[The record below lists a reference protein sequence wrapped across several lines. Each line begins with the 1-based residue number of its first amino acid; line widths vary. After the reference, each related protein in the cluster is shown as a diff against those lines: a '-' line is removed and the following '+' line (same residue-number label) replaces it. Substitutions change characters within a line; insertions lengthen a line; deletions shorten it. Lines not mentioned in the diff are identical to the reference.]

1 MTYSIIVTICLIIL
15 IILII
20 LFVRATTRLAVC
32 ENALDETVKRHKG
45 FAETVKVLER
55 RANEDKDSLRRQ
67 VRWLESEL
75 EHEKQTV
82 RDVNEL
88 RARQRDRLKFL
99 RKSLNEAQDEL
110 LMVSDLIHVKFTA
123 VLPDGTHSKTLFK
136 LGLGPCGLHVKSL
149 RWTELD
155 DRYLIDQLC
164 TNGERKQFVYYKS
177 EVVGRIEFRH
187 GKSE

>member
-1 MTYSIIVTICLIIL
+1 MTYSIVVTILLIIMTA
-15 IILII
+15 
-20 LFVRATTRLAVC
+20 LFVSAIRNAIRSEERLGRKVREANSAFSSESCKALRLA
-32 ENALDETVKRHKG
+32 
-45 FAETVKVLER
+45 
-55 RANEDKDSLRRQ
+55 DKADSLSRQ
-67 VRWLESEL
+67 VRYLEGELESE
-75 EHEKQTV
+75 KQKV

-88 RARQRDRLKFL
+88 RERQRDRMKFL
-99 RKSLNEAQDEL
+99 RKSLKEAQDEL
-110 LMVSDLIHVKFTA
+110 TMVSDLIHVKFTA

-149 RWTELD
+149 RWTELY

-187 GKSE
+187 GKI

>member
-1 MTYSIIVTICLIIL
+1 MTYSIVVTILLIVL
-15 IILII
+15 IV
-20 LFVRATTRLAVC
+20 LFVRAVTRLGACEYALEKQAKSNEEYTDGLHDKVC
-32 ENALDETVKRHKG
+32 RLSDDEV
-45 FAETVKVLER
+45 
-55 RANEDKDSLRRQ
+55 SLNKQ

-75 EHEKQTV
+75 EHEKQKV

-88 RARQRDRLKFL
+88 RERQRDRMKFL
-99 RKSLNEAQDEL
+99 RKSLKEAQDEL
-110 LMVSDLIHVKFTA
+110 MMVSDLIHVKFTA

-149 RWTELD
+149 RWTELE

>member
-1 MTYSIIVTICLIIL
+1 MIYSIVVTILLIITVILL
-15 IILII
+15 IMSLGDAAGDKERWERKV
-20 LFVRATTRLAVC
+20 LEANSQFNN
-32 ENALDETVKRHKG
+32 ES
-45 FAETVKVLER
+45 VKVLR
-55 RANEDKDSLRRQ
+55 LADKADSLSRQ
-67 VRWLESEL
+67 VRWLESQL
-75 EHEKQTV
+75 EDEKQKV

-88 RARQRDRLKFL
+88 RSHQRDRMKFL
-99 RKSLNEAQDEL
+99 RKSLKEAQDEL
-110 LMVSDLIHVKFTA
+110 MMVSDLIHVKFTA

-187 GKSE
+187 GKA

>member
-1 MTYSIIVTICLIIL
+1 MIYSIVVTILLIVTVILLITSIGD
-15 IILII
+15 
-20 LFVRATTRLAVC
+20 AAGDKERLERKVLEANSRFNN
-32 ENALDETVKRHKG
+32 ES
-45 FAETVKVLER
+45 VKVLR
-55 RANEDKDSLRRQ
+55 LADKADSLSRQ
-67 VRWLESEL
+67 VRYLEGELESE
-75 EHEKQTV
+75 KQKV
-82 RDVNEL
+82 HDVNEL
-88 RARQRDRLKFL
+88 RAHQRDRMKFL
-99 RKSLNEAQDEL
+99 RKSLKEAQDEL
-110 LMVSDLIHVKFTA
+110 MMVSDLIHVKFTA

-187 GKSE
+187 GKI

>member
-1 MTYSIIVTICLIIL
+1 MTYSIVVTILLII
-15 IILII
+15 ITA
-20 LFVRATTRLAVC
+20 LFISAIRNAIRDEARLERKVRETNSAFNSESAKVLRLA
-32 ENALDETVKRHKG
+32 
-45 FAETVKVLER
+45 
-55 RANEDKDSLRRQ
+55 DKADSLSRQ
-67 VRWLESEL
+67 VRYLEGAL
-75 EHEKQTV
+75 EEEKQKV
-82 RDVNEL
+82 RFVNEL
-88 RARQRDRLKFL
+88 RERQRDRLKFL
-99 RKSLNEAQDEL
+99 RKSLNEVQDEL

-187 GKSE
+187 GKA

>member
-1 MTYSIIVTICLIIL
+1 MLYSIVVTILLII
-15 IILII
+15 ITS
-20 LFVRATTRLAVC
+20 LFITSMRNSLRDEGRLERKVREANSAFNSESCKVLRLA
-32 ENALDETVKRHKG
+32 
-45 FAETVKVLER
+45 
-55 RANEDKDSLRRQ
+55 DKADSLSRQ
-67 VRWLESEL
+67 VRYLEGAL
-75 EHEKQTV
+75 EEEKQKV

-88 RARQRDRLKFL
+88 RERQRDRLKFL

-123 VLPDGTHSKTLFK
+123 VLPDGTHAKTLFK

>member
-1 MTYSIIVTICLIIL
+1 MTYSIVVTILLIITLTLL
-15 IILII
+15 INTIRNSL
-20 LFVRATTRLAVC
+20 RSEERLGRKVQEANSAFSSESC
-32 ENALDETVKRHKG
+32 
-45 FAETVKVLER
+45 KVLHLAD
-55 RANEDKDSLRRQ
+55 RADSLSRK
-67 VRWLESEL
+67 VRYLEGELESE
-75 EHEKQTV
+75 KQKV
-82 RDVNEL
+82 RASEEL
-88 RARQRDRLKFL
+88 RMHQRVRMQFL
-99 RKSLNEAQDEL
+99 RKSLNEAQNEL

>member
-1 MTYSIIVTICLIIL
+1 MIYSIVVTILLIIAVILL
-15 IILII
+15 IMSLGD
-20 LFVRATTRLAVC
+20 AAGDKERL
-32 ENALDETVKRHKG
+32 ER
-45 FAETVKVLER
+45 KVLE
-55 RANEDKDSLRRQ
+55 ANSQFNNESCKVLRLADKADSLSRQ
-67 VRWLESEL
+67 VRCLEGELESE
-75 EHEKQTV
+75 KQKV

-88 RARQRDRLKFL
+88 RERQRDRMKFL
-99 RKSLNEAQDEL
+99 RKSLNEAQNEL
-110 LMVSDLIHVKFTA
+110 MMASDLIHVKFTA

-187 GKSE
+187 GKI

>member
-1 MTYSIIVTICLIIL
+1 MIYSIVVTILLIITVILL
-15 IILII
+15 IMSLDAVEGDKER
-20 LFVRATTRLAVC
+20 LERKVREANSAFSSESCKVLRLA
-32 ENALDETVKRHKG
+32 
-45 FAETVKVLER
+45 
-55 RANEDKDSLRRQ
+55 DKADSLSRQ
-67 VRWLESEL
+67 VRELESQL
-75 EHEKQTV
+75 EDEKQKM

-88 RARQRDRLKFL
+88 REHQRDRMKFL
-99 RKSLNEAQDEL
+99 RKSLKEAQDEL
-110 LMVSDLIHVKFTA
+110 MMVSDLIHVKFTA

>member
-1 MTYSIIVTICLIIL
+1 MTYSIVVTILLIIITALFL
-15 IILII
+15 ITMRNA
-20 LFVRATTRLAVC
+20 VRDGERLERKVREANSAFSSESC
-32 ENALDETVKRHKG
+32 
-45 FAETVKVLER
+45 KVLHL
-55 RANEDKDSLRRQ
+55 ADKADSLSKQ
-67 VRWLESEL
+67 VRYLERELESE
-75 EHEKQTV
+75 KQKV

-88 RARQRDRLKFL
+88 RSHQRDRMKFL
-99 RKSLNEAQDEL
+99 RKSLKEAQDEL
-110 LMVSDLIHVKFTA
+110 LLVSDLIHVKFTA

-187 GKSE
+187 GKI

>member
-1 MTYSIIVTICLIIL
+1 MTYSIVVTILLSIITAL
-15 IILII
+15 FIITM
-20 LFVRATTRLAVC
+20 R
-32 ENALDETVKRHKG
+32 NAIRDGER
-45 FAETVKVLER
+45 LER
-55 RANEDKDSLRRQ
+55 KVQEVSSHLNNESAKVIGLVDRAESLGRQ
-67 VRWLESEL
+67 VRWLEGEL
-75 EHEKQTV
+75 ESEKQKA

-88 RARQRDRLKFL
+88 LAHQRDRMKFL
-99 RKSLNEAQDEL
+99 RKQLKEAQDEL
-110 LMVSDLIHVKFTA
+110 MMVSDLIHVKFTA

>member
-1 MTYSIIVTICLIIL
+1 MTYSIVVTILLIVL
-15 IILII
+15 IA
-20 LFVRATTRLAVC
+20 LFVRATTRLATCEHALEKQVKSNEKYTDILHDKVC
-32 ENALDETVKRHKG
+32 RLS
-45 FAETVKVLER
+45 
-55 RANEDKDSLRRQ
+55 EDKASLNKQ
-67 VRWLESEL
+67 VLWLESRLDE
-75 EHEKQTV
+75 EKQKA
-82 RDVNEL
+82 RDVDEL
-88 RARQRDRLKFL
+88 RARQRDRMKFL

-110 LMVSDLIHVKFTA
+110 MMVSDLIHIKFTA

-187 GKSE
+187 GKA

>member
-1 MTYSIIVTICLIIL
+1 MTYSIVVTILLIITVILL
-15 IILII
+15 IMSLGD
-20 LFVRATTRLAVC
+20 AAGDKERL
-32 ENALDETVKRHKG
+32 ER
-45 FAETVKVLER
+45 KVLE
-55 RANEDKDSLRRQ
+55 ANSQFNNESCKVLRLADKADSLSRQ
-67 VRWLESEL
+67 VRYLEGEL
-75 EHEKQTV
+75 EREKQKV

-88 RARQRDRLKFL
+88 REHQRDRMKFL
-99 RKSLNEAQDEL
+99 RKSLKEAQDEL
-110 LMVSDLIHVKFTA
+110 LMVSDLVHVKFTA
-123 VLPDGTHSKTLFK
+123 VLPDGTHAKTIFK

-187 GKSE
+187 GKI

>member
-1 MTYSIIVTICLIIL
+1 MTYSIVVTILLVITVTLLINAIRNSL
-15 IILII
+15 RSEGRLRRKIREVDSAFSSESCKVL
-20 LFVRATTRLAVC
+20 RLA
-32 ENALDETVKRHKG
+32 
-45 FAETVKVLER
+45 
-55 RANEDKDSLRRQ
+55 DKADSLSRQ
-67 VRWLESEL
+67 VRYLEGELESE
-75 EHEKQTV
+75 KQKV

-88 RARQRDRLKFL
+88 RERQRDRMMFL
-99 RKSLNEAQDEL
+99 RKALKKAQDEL
-110 LMVSDLIHVKFTA
+110 LLVSDLIHVKFTA

-149 RWTELD
+149 RWTELE

-187 GKSE
+187 GKI

>member
-1 MTYSIIVTICLIIL
+1 MTYSIVVTILLIIVTALFIIAIRNAIRDEARL
-15 IILII
+15 ERK
-20 LFVRATTRLAVC
+20 VREANSAFDSESAKVLRLA
-32 ENALDETVKRHKG
+32 
-45 FAETVKVLER
+45 
-55 RANEDKDSLRRQ
+55 DKADSLSRQ
-67 VRWLESEL
+67 VRYLERELESE
-75 EHEKQTV
+75 KQKV
-82 RDVNEL
+82 RDTNEL
-88 RARQRDRLKFL
+88 RAHQRDRMKFL
-99 RKSLNEAQDEL
+99 RKSLKEAQDEL
-110 LMVSDLIHVKFTA
+110 MMVSDLIHVKFTA

>member
-1 MTYSIIVTICLIIL
+1 MTYSIVVTILLIVL
-15 IILII
+15 IV
-20 LFVRATTRLAVC
+20 LFVRATTRLATCEHTLDKQAKSNEAYTDILHGKVC
-32 ENALDETVKRHKG
+32 RLS
-45 FAETVKVLER
+45 
-55 RANEDKDSLRRQ
+55 EDKVSLSKQ
-67 VRWLESEL
+67 VRWLESTLRE
-75 EHEKQTV
+75 EEQKV

-88 RARQRDRLKFL
+88 REHQRERMKFL
-99 RKSLNEAQDEL
+99 RKSLKEAQDEL
-110 LMVSDLIHVKFTA
+110 MLVSDLIHVKFTA

-149 RWTELD
+149 RWTELE

-187 GKSE
+187 GKA

>member
-1 MTYSIIVTICLIIL
+1 MTYSIVVTILLIITVILL
-15 IILII
+15 IMSLGD
-20 LFVRATTRLAVC
+20 AAGDKERL
-32 ENALDETVKRHKG
+32 ER
-45 FAETVKVLER
+45 KVLE
-55 RANEDKDSLRRQ
+55 ANSQFNNESCKVLRLADKADSLSRQ
-67 VRWLESEL
+67 VRWLESIL
-75 EHEKQTV
+75 EEEKQNV
-82 RDVNEL
+82 RDVNAL
-88 RARQRDRLKFL
+88 REHQRERMKFL
-99 RKSLNEAQDEL
+99 RKSLKEAQDEL
-110 LMVSDLIHVKFTA
+110 MMVSDLIHVKFTA

-187 GKSE
+187 GKI

>member
-1 MTYSIIVTICLIIL
+1 MTYSIVVTILLIITITLL
-15 IILII
+15 INAIRNSLRSEER
-20 LFVRATTRLAVC
+20 LERKVREANSAFSSESCKVLRLA
-32 ENALDETVKRHKG
+32 
-45 FAETVKVLER
+45 
-55 RANEDKDSLRRQ
+55 DKADSLSRQ

-75 EHEKQTV
+75 ADERQKV

-88 RARQRDRLKFL
+88 LAHQRDRMKFL
-99 RKSLNEAQDEL
+99 RKSLKEAQDEL
-110 LMVSDLIHVKFTA
+110 LMVSDLVHVKFTA
-123 VLPDGTHSKTLFK
+123 VLPDGTHAKTIFK

-177 EVVGRIEFRH
+177 EVVGRREFRY
-187 GKSE
+187 GKI

>member
-1 MTYSIIVTICLIIL
+1 MTYSIVVTILLIIMTL
-15 IILII
+15 
-20 LFVRATTRLAVC
+20 LFLVTIRKALRDRDRLELKGGLSYLAFERESCKVRRLADRADTLNKQVSW
-32 ENALDETVKRHKG
+32 
-45 FAETVKVLER
+45 LER
-55 RANEDKDSLRRQ
+55 E
-67 VRWLESEL
+67 LESE
-75 EHEKQTV
+75 KQKV

-88 RARQRDRLKFL
+88 RERQRERMKFL
-99 RKSLNEAQDEL
+99 RKSLKEAQDEL
-110 LMVSDLIHVKFTA
+110 MMVSDLIHVKFTA

-149 RWTELD
+149 RWTEMD

-187 GKSE
+187 GKL